1 MKNEGEQR
9 NTYIVGT
16 MEPLFGEKRTKG
28 VNMKWAGEHRK
39 EIVGIRARNQK
50 ENMYH
55 TTCNITNVYN
65 TNTCF

>member
-1 MKNEGEQR
+1 MNGGENREHMKNEGEQR

-39 EIVGIRARNQK
+39 EIVGIRDRNQRK
-50 ENMYH
+50 
-55 TTCNITNVYN
+55 TCIIQLVI
-65 TNTCF
+65 